1 MNMKELKRIDTV
13 SFAMVLTMMQ
23 AIFFVIL
30 AGLSV
35 LTYDTTSALAYLMMI
50 PIMFIANL
58 FSAILY
64 NFVAKRIGG
73 IKVEL
78 G

>member
-13 SFAMVLTMMQ
+13 SFTMVLTMMQ

-30 AGLSV
+30 AGLSA
-35 LTYDTTSALAYLMMI
+35 LTYDMTSALAYLVMI

-73 IKVEL
+73 IKIEL

>member
-13 SFAMVLTMMQ
+13 SFTMVLTMMQ

-35 LTYDTTSALAYLMMI
+35 LTYDMTSAVAYLVMI

-73 IKVEL
+73 IKIEL